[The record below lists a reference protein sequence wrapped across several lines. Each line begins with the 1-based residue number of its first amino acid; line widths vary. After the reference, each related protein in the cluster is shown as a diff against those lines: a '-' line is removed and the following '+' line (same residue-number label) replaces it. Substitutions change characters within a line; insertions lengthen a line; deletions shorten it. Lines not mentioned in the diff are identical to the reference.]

1 MPKCLYKC
9 HDDWRGKEK
18 RKLHTRPPRIIHQ
31 FYCRHPIIAINLV
44 GINGF
49 AKLHVIY
56 SMHRILVILHLLVHS
71 LQTSPTNFQVLL
83 VVTGMLRT
91 RLFCLLSVMLKS
103 HLSIV
108 KTMKQAKYVDIIWRA
123 RRLHRKLHVRITPSS
138 FIAFALC

>member
-1 MPKCLYKC
+1 
-9 HDDWRGKEK
+9 
-18 RKLHTRPPRIIHQ
+18 
-31 FYCRHPIIAINLV
+31 
-44 GINGF
+44 
-49 AKLHVIY
+49 
-56 SMHRILVILHLLVHS
+56 MHRILVILHLLVHS

-83 VVTGMLRT
+83 VVTGMLKT